1 MSDDV
6 ALRTVDLGKMYRI
19 GGEQEQYRTLRDTL
33 VKMVKKPI
41 ERIRHPGAASHVSV
55 DLWALRHIDLEI
67 REGEVVGIIGRN
79 GSGKSTLLKVLSHIT
94 EPTEGRAEIR
104 GKVGSLLE
112 VGTGFHKELT
122 GRENIQMNGAIL
134 GLSRADIR
142 RKFDD
147 IVAFAGIEK
156 FMDTPVKR
164 YSSGM
169 YVRLAFAVAAHLE
182 PDILLVDEVLAVGD
196 AEFQAKC
203 LNKMG
208 EAASSGRTVLLVSHN
223 MPAVSNL
230 CQRAVLLDGGRLVAD
245 GPADEVISTYLQSG
259 RHEGASADL
268 SALPRPH
275 WARPWLKTA
284 RIVGPDGHAA
294 GELHM
299 GDDVTVEVT
308 FSSPDGSSIRYPV
321 LVVEIVSARLGR
333 VAGVNSAMTGESVDW
348 PETSRGSIRCRIKRP
363 PLLPGEYMI
372 DVALGGAS
380 KTWADLV
387 RGALSFKVLEGDLY
401 GTGQLPGP
409 GYGVFYL
416 DAAFDAAME

>member
-1 MSDDV
+1 MSNDV
-6 ALRTVDLGKMYRI
+6 TLRTVDLGKMYRI
-19 GGEQEQYRTLRDTL
+19 GGEHEQYRTLRDTL
-33 VKMVKKPI
+33 AKMVKKPI

-134 GLSRADIR
+134 GLSRAEIR

-230 CQRAVLLDGGRLVAD
+230 CQRALLLDGGRLVAD
-245 GPADEVISTYLQSG
+245 GPADEVISKYLQSG
-259 RHEGASADL
+259 RHQGASADL
-268 SALPRPH
+268 STVWRPH
-275 WARPWLKTA
+275 WARPWLRTA
-284 RIVGPDGHAA
+284 RIVSPDGQAA
-294 GELHM
+294 GELRM
-299 GDDVTVEVT
+299 GEDVTVEVT
-308 FSSPDGSSIRYPV
+308 LASPDGSSVRCPV

-333 VAGVNSAMTGESVDW
+333 VAGVSSAMTGESVAW
-348 PETSRGSIRCRIKRP
+348 PEANRGLIRCRIKKP
-363 PLLPGEYMI
+363 PLLPGEYVV
-372 DVALGGAS
+372 DLALGGAS
-380 KTWADLV
+380 NTWADLV
-387 RGALSFKVLEGDLY
+387 RSALAFKVVEGDYY

-416 DAAFDAAME
+416 DAGFEAAIE

>member
-1 MSDDV
+1 
-6 ALRTVDLGKMYRI
+6 MYRI
-19 GGEQEQYRTLRDTL
+19 GGEHEQYKTLRDTL
-33 VKMVKKPI
+33 VRMAKKPI
-41 ERIRHPGAASHVSV
+41 ERIRHPGASSHVSV

-79 GSGKSTLLKVLSHIT
+79 GSGKSTLLKLLSHIT
-94 EPTEGRAEIR
+94 EPTEGRVEIR

-169 YVRLAFAVAAHLE
+169 YVRLAFAVAAHLD

-203 LNKMG
+203 LSKMG

-230 CQRAVLLDGGRLVAD
+230 CKRAVLLDGGRLVAD
-245 GPADEVISTYLQSG
+245 GTADDVISQYLQSG
-259 RHEGASADL
+259 RRESGSADL
-268 SALPRPH
+268 TTAARPH
-275 WARPWLKTA
+275 WARPWLQKA
-284 RIVGPDGHAA
+284 RILGKDGQTTS
-294 GELHM
+294 ESHM
-299 GDDVTVEVT
+299 GDDLTVEVT
-308 FSSPDGSSIRYPV
+308 FSSPDGSSVRGMV

-333 VAGVNSAMTGESVDW
+333 VAGVSSAMTGESVGW
-348 PETSRGSIRCRIKRP
+348 PETKGGSIRCRILRP

-372 DVALGGAS
+372 DVALGGAGR
-380 KTWADLV
+380 TWVDLA
-387 RGALSFKVLEGDLY
+387 RGALSFKVLEDDLY
-401 GTGQLPGP
+401 GTGQLPSP
-409 GYGVFYL
+409 GYGIFYL
-416 DAAFDAAME
+416 DAEFEATME

>member
-1 MSDDV
+1 MVSDI

-19 GGEQEQYRTLRDTL
+19 GGEQEQYKTLRDTL

-67 REGEVVGIIGRN
+67 RVGEVVGIIGRN
-79 GSGKSTLLKVLSHIT
+79 GSGKSTLLKLLSHIT
-94 EPTEGRAEIR
+94 EPTEGRVEIR

-134 GLSRADIR
+134 GLSRAEIR

-147 IVAFAGIEK
+147 IVTFAGIEK

-230 CQRAVLLDGGRLVAD
+230 CQRAVLLDGGSLLAD
-245 GPADEVISTYLQSG
+245 GPADSVITRYLQSG
-259 RHEGASADL
+259 RHESGSADL
-268 SALPRPH
+268 TTASRPQ
-275 WARPWLKTA
+275 WARPWLRTA
-284 RIVGPDGHAA
+284 RIVGSDGQTVS
-294 GELHM
+294 ESRM
-299 GDDVTVEVT
+299 GDDLTVEVT
-308 FSSPDGSSIRYPV
+308 FSSPDGSPVRGLV

-333 VAGVNSAMTGESVDW
+333 VAGVSSALTGESTGW
-348 PETSRGSIRCRIKRP
+348 PETKGGSISCRIRRP

-372 DVALGGAS
+372 DVALGGAG
-380 KTWADLV
+380 KTWVDLV
-387 RGALSFKVLEGDLY
+387 RGALSFNVLEADLY
-401 GTGQLPGP
+401 GTGQLPSP

-416 DAAFDAAME
+416 DAAFEAALE